1 MCSDAFRRDTG
12 AEKPAALYRL
22 GIGVAFIH
30 PVTILH
36 ILLSA
41 LSTCLVWA
49 DLFPTGQ
56 AYFAVEKHSA
66 CAVVLRTLG
75 LAPHL
80 VLVSFLKRPRLN
92 ALVPVC
98 E

>member
-1 MCSDAFRRDTG
+1 MCSDAFRRDAG
-12 AEKPAALYRL
+12 SEKLAALNRL

-49 DLFPTGQ
+49 DLFHTGQ
-56 AYFAVEKHSA
+56 AAYSAVEKHSA
-66 CAVVLRTLG
+66 CAV
-75 LAPHL
+75 
-80 VLVSFLKRPRLN
+80 S
-92 ALVPVC
+92 
-98 E
+98 